1 MRKLF
6 ALFLIALLLGIGIVA
21 LIRTDPG
28 YMLLAH
34 GNYTV
39 ESSLWVGVLLIVLF
53 VLLLYGL
60 ISLIRKVVAG
70 PNSLAGWLG
79 ARKARAASHLTNEGV
94 TGFIEGNW
102 SKSRNQLVKGARNN
116 EAPLINYLLAAR
128 ASYQLGEPDQI
139 QHYLGAAADSDSTVA
154 IAVELAQSELKLQ
167 AGQYQQALDVLS
179 DARRNPGRNPHVLEL
194 MAQAYRGLGDWGG
207 LAGLLPDLKKHRVRT
222 GDDLLSLE
230 REIYGHLL
238 AQGGTLATLTDT
250 WKKIPPEMKQDPVL
264 VRLHS
269 KQLIVLEDHEAAEK
283 IIQREL
289 KQRWDPELV
298 HLYGYVQSDKLRAQK
313 EQAEKWLEAHPGDA
327 QLLLC
332 LGRLSAR
339 DRLWGVA
346 RDYFERSY
354 QIQRSPEICA
364 ELGRLLSGL
373 GEPSVAAAYFR
384 EGLLMGENTLPD
396 LPMPDKSTPLK

>member
-60 ISLIRKVVAG
+60 ISLVRKLVSG
-70 PNSLAGWLG
+70 PDSLAGWLG
-79 ARKARAASHLTNEGV
+79 ARKARAASQLTSEGV

-128 ASYQLGEPDQI
+128 ASHQLGEPEQV
-139 QHYLGAAADSDSTVA
+139 QQYLDAAADSDSKAAV
-154 IAVELAQSELKLQ
+154 AVELSQSELKLQ
-167 AGQYQQALDVLS
+167 AGQYQQALDALAE
-179 DARRNPGRNPHVLEL
+179 ARRNPGQHPQVLEL
-194 MAQAYRGLGDWGG
+194 MAQAYRGLGDWRG
-207 LAGLLPDLKKHRVRT
+207 LAGLLPDLKKHRVRAA
-222 GDDLLSLE
+222 DELLSLE
-230 REIYGHLL
+230 REVYGNLL
-238 AQGGTLATLTDT
+238 AQGGTPETLAEA
-250 WKKIPPEMKQDPVL
+250 WKKLPSEMKQDPAL
-264 VRLHS
+264 VRLHC
-269 KQLIVLEDHEAAEK
+269 KQLITLNDHEAAEK

-289 KQRWDPELV
+289 KQRWDPQLV
-298 HLYGYVQSDKLRAQK
+298 HLYGYVQSDKLRPQR
-313 EQAEKWLEAHPGDA
+313 EQAEKWLETHPADA

-354 QIQRSPEICA
+354 QVQRSPEVCA
-364 ELGRLLSGL
+364 ELGRLLNGL
-373 GEPSVAAAYFR
+373 GEPGLAAAYFR
-384 EGLLMGENTLPD
+384 EGLLMGENTLPE
-396 LPMPDKSTPLK
+396 LPMPAKAPPLK